1 MSVINQGDK
10 HGKNYIA
17 ICTSSARGHLRP
29 LVDDIDINYVICPSV
44 VYDNATRLNTVRNA
58 CILFHIRL
66 FDNASNERKQK

>member
-1 MSVINQGDK
+1 MMMNGVVALQKKINK
-10 HGKNYIA
+10 LEY
-17 ICTSSARGHLRP
+17 
-29 LVDDIDINYVICPSV
+29 IDINYVVCPSV